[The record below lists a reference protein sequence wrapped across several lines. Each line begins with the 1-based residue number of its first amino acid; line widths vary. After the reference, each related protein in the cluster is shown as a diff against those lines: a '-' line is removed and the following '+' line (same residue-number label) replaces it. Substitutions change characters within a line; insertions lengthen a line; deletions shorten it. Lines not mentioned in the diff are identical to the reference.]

1 MHMTNSKI
9 LKWITGALE
18 IFLGIPVLGGLIIIG
33 TYYTPLFVM
42 FVLHVVTLILSARN
56 REAKYGSILGVVTS
70 LVAWIPFVGMILH
83 IVTGILLMVSAA
95 KKENSQ
101 QPVNV

>member
-1 MHMTNSKI
+1 MSSSKI

-42 FVLHVVTLILSARN
+42 LVLHIVTLILSAKN
-56 REAKYGSILGVVTS
+56 REAKYGSVLGIVTS

-83 IVTGILLMVSAA
+83 IITGILLMVSAA

-101 QPVNV
+101 QAVNV